1 MFTESQAIYLA
12 MQERWLGLLFIFLLF
27 VAGAFAQTAREPA
40 AQKAIIQGMVSR
52 SGTGEALSRA
62 RVTLRRAEPGTGQP
76 GGGLVNAPGGP
87 SVGISAQV
95 VTDGSGRFVF
105 GAVDPGTYRMVVE
118 LDGYLRQEYGQRSYT
133 GRGALITV
141 SPGQRVNDLNFQMV
155 PASTITGR
163 AFDETGQ
170 PMAGVTVQAQTYSYN
185 AGRKELVTA
194 NQVQTNDLGEY
205 RLYWMMPGEY
215 YINATAR
222 QATMAIVGP
231 DGRGGPGGG
240 LPVSFGGDPGTES
253 QGTYVPTYYPG
264 TITPESAAPVALPPA
279 AEIRGIDF
287 ILRPTITATLRGRV
301 ATSDSAAQAV
311 LPSRGTA
318 PVRAS
323 GPQIHLMLNRVGF
336 SNAWNQRGL
345 ASQTI
350 LDGSGPFQI
359 RGVVPGTY
367 NLIAV
372 AQQNAQSSYAAR
384 MQVVVG
390 NTDIDNLNVVLRPG
404 IDVPGRIQ
412 LNGTPSPQFQITQLR
427 VQLDPTDDVLLGV
440 DDAKV
445 NDDRTFV
452 LKDVPPL
459 EYRVRVV
466 GLPPGA
472 YIQAGLIESTDAVR
486 APFVIAGNPQAT
498 LQLQLGFDAGR
509 IAGVVNDAKA
519 NPFPGG
525 VAALIPEESD
535 RLREDLY
542 FWSSTDQNG
551 RFTFNN
557 VPPGLYKLFAWE
569 EMPPGALQN
578 PDFIR
583 KFEDRGKP
591 IKVLPNGNI
600 TADITLIPVN

>member
-1 MFTESQAIYLA
+1 
-12 MQERWLGLLFIFLLF
+12 
-27 VAGAFAQTAREPA
+27 
-40 AQKAIIQGMVSR
+40 
-52 SGTGEALSRA
+52 
-62 RVTLRRAEPGTGQP
+62 
-76 GGGLVNAPGGP
+76 
-87 SVGISAQV
+87 
-95 VTDGSGRFVF
+95 
-105 GAVDPGTYRMVVE
+105 
-118 LDGYLRQEYGQRSYT
+118 
-133 GRGALITV
+133 
-141 SPGQRVNDLNFQMV
+141 
-155 PASTITGR
+155 
-163 AFDETGQ
+163 
-170 PMAGVTVQAQTYSYN
+170 
-185 AGRKELVTA
+185 
-194 NQVQTNDLGEY
+194 
-205 RLYWMMPGEY
+205 
-215 YINATAR
+215 
-222 QATMAIVGP
+222 
-231 DGRGGPGGG
+231 
-240 LPVSFGGDPGTES
+240 
-253 QGTYVPTYYPG
+253 
-264 TITPESAAPVALPPA
+264 
-279 AEIRGIDF
+279 
-287 ILRPTITATLRGRV
+287 
-301 ATSDSAAQAV
+301 
-311 LPSRGTA
+311 
-318 PVRAS
+318 
-323 GPQIHLMLNRVGF
+323 MLNRVGF

-525 VAALIPEESD
+525 VTALIPEESD
-535 RLREDLY
+535 RLRQDLY
-542 FWSSTDQNG
+542 FWSSTDQSG

-569 EMPPGALQN
+569 EIQPGALQN

-591 IKVLPNGNI
+591 IKLLPNGNI
-600 TADITLIPVN
+600 TADITVIPVN